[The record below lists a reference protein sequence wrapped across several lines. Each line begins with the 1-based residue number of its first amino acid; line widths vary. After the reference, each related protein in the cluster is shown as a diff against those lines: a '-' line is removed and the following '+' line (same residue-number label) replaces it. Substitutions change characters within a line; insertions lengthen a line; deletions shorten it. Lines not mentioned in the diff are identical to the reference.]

1 MDKEK
6 EQRELLNKLTKKEV
20 IELALQW
27 RFENKFLT
35 NMIEDFQCKP
45 FISKGNKLSVSELIQ
60 QLREMPQNHEVIIED
75 NTYCRFIKIESIRV
89 SNWLRKTVLIA
100 TENKELGNLN
110 GEKNNQ

>member
-1 MDKEK
+1 MED
-6 EQRELLNKLTKKEV
+6 
-20 IELALQW
+20 LA
-27 RFENKFLT
+27 K
-35 NMIEDFQCKP
+35 